1 MQEPAQPAQ
10 EAERTSRQDLVVAP
24 RQSSLPLVL
33 GAVLC
38 AGTGFGLVWALGIGR
53 SGGGENMASP
63 VQTALPTA
71 SPGEPAVAFAADET
85 VSSGDHGGVATA
97 QPDTAPWE
105 PRQFSPPTS
114 DADAPRAMNG
124 RGWRPPAAPAASGSV
139 PPREA

>member
-1 MQEPAQPAQ
+1 MQEPAQPAP

-24 RQSSLPLVL
+24 RKSSLPLLL

-53 SGGGENMASP
+53 SGGGEDMASP

-71 SPGEPAVAFAADET
+71 SPDAPAVAFAADKT
-85 VSSGDHGGVATA
+85 VSSGADGGAANA

-105 PRQFSPPTS
+105 PRQLSPPTS
-114 DADAPRAMNG
+114 DADAPRAMNE
-124 RGWRPPAAPAASGSV
+124 RGWRAPAAPATSPA
-139 PPREA
+139 PLHR